1 MSTTPMDLD
10 TMTQTLESR
19 LAGRGAAADVLD
31 GGGDPLGSVR
41 PELDRLE
48 AHLTNDEGIEFPVV
62 AELLRY
68 VFKAGGKRLR
78 PSLVFLAARLG
89 SERVD
94 PDRVRDLAAAVETL
108 HTATLVHDDLVDGSL
123 LRRGLP
129 TLNVRWSAGATVLAG
144 DWLFA
149 RAAAFAADTENV
161 AVMKIFARTLGT
173 LTNGELRQLFG
184 RDGVPTDEEYAYRI
198 YAKTASLFEA
208 STEAAGALV
217 GLSAEQVA
225 ALATYGRELGNA
237 FQVVDDLLDFTGDP
251 ERLGK
256 PVGSDLRSGQVT
268 LPVMRHLARHPDA
281 ASWLHS
287 GGGRAVESADEHEV
301 AALVEA
307 VRSDAL
313 ALEETRV
320 AARDHIGRALGALD
334 VLPAVEATR
343 GLARIARY
351 AIARD
356 V

>member
-1 MSTTPMDLD
+1 
-10 TMTQTLESR
+10 
-19 LAGRGAAADVLD
+19 VLD
-31 GGGDPLGSVR
+31 DGGDPLRAVR
-41 PELDRLE
+41 AELDRLE
-48 AHLTNDEGIEFPVV
+48 AHLTDDDGIEFPVV
-62 AELLRY
+62 VELLRY

-78 PSLVFLAARLG
+78 PALVFLAARLG
-89 SERVD
+89 AERAD

-108 HTATLVHDDLVDGSL
+108 HTATLVHDDLVDGSM

-149 RAAAFAADTENV
+149 RAAAFAADTEHV

-184 RDGVPTDEEYAYRI
+184 RDGVPTEEEYAYRI

-208 STEAAGALV
+208 ATEAAGALT
-217 GLSAEQVA
+217 GLPAEQVT

-237 FQVVDDLLDFTGDP
+237 FQVVDDLLDYTGDP
-251 ERLGK
+251 DRLGK

-268 LPVMRHLARHPDA
+268 LPVMRYLAHHPDA
-281 ASWLHS
+281 APWLRD
-287 GGGRAVESADEHEV
+287 GGAVESADKDEV
-301 AALVEA
+301 TALAEA
-307 VRSDAL
+307 VSRDAV
-313 ALEETRV
+313 ALEETRA
-320 AARDHIGRALGALD
+320 AARGHIGRALEALD
-334 VLPAVEATR
+334 ALPAVEATR